1 MNRIFCDRCHLEIP
15 EHEEGIPLKRISAGV
30 GANDEPISE
39 VAVASEESDDV
50 GLKLV
55 FAVVDEDGE
64 PADVDICTSCTQ
76 QLIEEYADQRDAL
89 EDGNSDED

>member
-15 EHEEGIPLKRISAGV
+15 EHKEGIPLKLISAGV
-30 GANDEPISE
+30 GADDEPISE
-39 VAVASEESDDV
+39 VAVASEESDV
-50 GLKLV
+50 ELKLV
-55 FAVVDEDGE
+55 FAVVDGDGE

-89 EDGNSDED
+89 GDGNSDED